1 MASIRL
7 NKQEK
12 TIKIVNRKD
21 NIRLK
26 RQESNVNLQHTGRTG
41 PKGDKGDKGNK
52 GDTGVSTMM
61 RVQHGTNGNYAR
73 PDATYVEW
81 MGSVTPANAT
91 TADTW
96 IVTP

>member
-12 TIKIVNRKD
+12 TIKVVNRKD

-26 RQESNVNLQHTGRTG
+26 RQASNVTLRHTGRVG
-41 PKGDKGDKGNK
+41 PDGKQGDKGDK

-61 RVQHGTNGNYAR
+61 RVLHGTNGNMAR
-73 PDATYVEW
+73 PDALYVEW
-81 MGSVTPANAT
+81 MGSAIPLNGT

>member
-26 RQESNVNLQHTGRTG
+26 RQESNVNLHHTGRTG
-41 PKGDKGDKGNK
+41 PTGLTGDKGDK
-52 GDTGVSTMM
+52 GDTGVSTMV
-61 RVQHGTNGNYAR
+61 RAKHDADSSYAR
-73 PDATYVEW
+73 PDAIYVEW
-81 MGSVTPANAT
+81 MGSVAPTNAT
-91 TADTW
+91 SVDTW